1 MSVHL
6 RRIIEIAIQE
16 YLNKNGYYTIGPNM
30 LSERTQEDLAEYI
43 EDAVSRYIGSI
54 KRYD

>member
-30 LSERTQEDLAEYI
+30 LSERTQEDLAEYRGCSFSLYRI
-43 EDAVSRYIGSI
+43 NKKI
-54 KRYD
+54 